1 MRPYPA
7 DSPEA
12 MARLVIIALI
22 ADDSVNRDELDQ
34 IDRDDVLACIG
45 IDRDRFDSVY
55 YEVHE
60 DMLACGKRLP
70 DGRLTL
76 DPGTIAGLLDD
87 IAAPARQ
94 LQMVR
99 TIQAIG
105 QADRIMTGGE
115 TELLGMAMRRWGIDL
130 FEPGV
135 AGIPMRR
142 MGLTARA
149 APLVPSGEGRGP

>member
-1 MRPYPA
+1 MRPYHA

-22 ADDSVNRDELDQ
+22 ADDSVSRDELDR
-34 IDRDDVLACIG
+34 IDRDEVLACIG
-45 IDRDRFDSVY
+45 IGRDRFDAVY

-60 DMLACGKRLP
+60 DMLACGTRLP

-76 DPGTIAGLLDD
+76 DPGTIARLLDD
-87 IAAPARQ
+87 VVSPALQ

-115 TELLGMAMRRWGIDL
+115 TELLGMAMRRWDVDL
-130 FEPGV
+130 FEPGD

-142 MGLTARA
+142 MGRTALA
-149 APLVPSGEGRGP
+149 TPLVAAGEGLGP

>member
-12 MARLVIIALI
+12 MARLVIIALV
-22 ADDSVNRDELDQ
+22 ADDSVNRDELEQ
-34 IDRDDVLACIG
+34 IERDDVLAGIG
-45 IDRDRFDSVY
+45 IDRDRFDAIY

-60 DMLACGKRLP
+60 DMLACGTRLP

-76 DPGTIAGLLDD
+76 DQGAIGRLLDD
-87 IAAPARQ
+87 IASPALQ

-105 QADRIMTGGE
+105 HADRIMTGGE
-115 TELLGMAMRRWGIDL
+115 TELLGTAMRRWGVDL

-142 MGLTARA
+142 MGRA
-149 APLVPSGEGRGP
+149 AR

>member
-12 MARLVIIALI
+12 MARLVTIALV
-22 ADDSVNRDELDQ
+22 ADDSVNRDEIEQL
-34 IDRDDVLACIG
+34 DRDDVLACIG
-45 IDRDRFDSVY
+45 IDRERFNAVY

-60 DMLACGKRLP
+60 DMLACGTSLP
-70 DGRLTL
+70 DGRLIL
-76 DPGTIAGLLDD
+76 DPVTIGGLLDD
-87 IAAPARQ
+87 IRSTALQ

-115 TELLGMAMRRWGIDL
+115 AELLGMAMRRWGVDL
-130 FEPGV
+130 FEPGNS
-135 AGIPMRR
+135 GIPMRR
-142 MGLTARA
+142 MGGKASEAVLPATA
-149 APLVPSGEGRGP
+149 VGTGP